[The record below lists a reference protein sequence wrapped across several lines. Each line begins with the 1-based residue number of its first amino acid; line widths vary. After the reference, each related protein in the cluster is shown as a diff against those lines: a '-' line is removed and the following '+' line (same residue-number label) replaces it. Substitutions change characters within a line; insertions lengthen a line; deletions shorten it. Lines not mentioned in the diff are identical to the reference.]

1 MTETEYVRVTNRVKI
16 SIALEIIRDVLG
28 SIETEDFG
36 ITDEDL
42 ATVRK
47 ILRSAEVRLF
57 GDNLTVGKD

>member
-1 MTETEYVRVTNRVKI
+1 MTETEYVRVTNRLKI

-28 SIETEDFG
+28 TIETDDFG

-42 ATVRK
+42 AIVRK

-57 GDNLTVGKD
+57 EDNLIVGKD